1 MRIQLLAGVAVI
13 AVGVGLSPLTSV
25 VAPVHAAPS
34 NPQTPCSVCLPGPG
48 GGPGGQ
54 RIGEPGHGVLPEM
67 GVGPKMGHPS
77 VARPR
82 AHTAAPLDH

>member
-25 VAPVHAAPS
+25 AAPVHAAPS
-34 NPQTPCSVCLPGPG
+34 NPLTPCSECLPGPG

-54 RIGEPGHGVLPEM
+54 SITGHGFLPAM
-67 GVGPKMGHPS
+67 GGGPKTGRPS
-77 VARPR
+77 VALPG
-82 AHTAAPLDH
+82 AHTAPPILP